1 MIVDADPGKIVELA
15 GIIRDCYI
23 SINNETTDLN
33 STLKSFGTTID
44 EEAFY
49 QISAKVTNLLKQLED
64 SQESVVVIY
73 QNLIKYAEIVE
84 EAKKAMNS

>member
-23 SINNETTDLN
+23 SISNETTDLN

-49 QISAKVTNLLKQLED
+49 QISAKVTSLLKQLED

-84 EAKKAMNS
+84 EAQRTMNS

>member
-1 MIVDADPGKIVELA
+1 MIVDADPSKIVELA

-23 SINNETTDLN
+23 LISNETTDLN

-49 QISAKVTNLLKQLED
+49 QISAKVTSLLKQLED
-64 SQESVVVIY
+64 AQESVVVIY

-84 EAKKAMNS
+84 EAQRAMNS

>member
-23 SINNETTDLN
+23 AISNETSDLDN
-33 STLKSFGTTID
+33 NLKSFGTTID

-49 QISAKVTNLLKQLED
+49 QISAKVSALLKQLDE
-64 SQESVVVIY
+64 SKESVVTIY
-73 QNLIKYAEIVE
+73 QNLIRYAEIVE
-84 EAKKAMNS
+84 EAKRAMNS

>member
-23 SINNETTDLN
+23 LISNETTDLN

-49 QISAKVTNLLKQLED
+49 QISAKVTSLLKQLED
-64 SQESVVVIY
+64 AQESVVVIY

-84 EAKKAMNS
+84 EAQRAMNS

>member
-23 SINNETTDLN
+23 SISNETTDLN

-49 QISAKVTNLLKQLED
+49 QISAKVTSLLKQLED
-64 SQESVVVIY
+64 AQESVVVIY

-84 EAKKAMNS
+84 EAQRAMNS

>member
-1 MIVDADPGKIVELA
+1 MIVNADPGKIVELA
-15 GIIRDCYI
+15 GRIRDCYI
-23 SINNETTDLN
+23 SISNETTDLDSN
-33 STLKSFGTTID
+33 LKSFGTTID

-64 SQESVVVIY
+64 AKESVVIIY

-84 EAKKAMNS
+84 EAQRAMNS